1 MQISLNIRDDVYQKL
16 MSTGIDMQAK
26 VNEYLLSLVDK
37 KESGGDLKKF
47 EEDKAYF
54 HTVLSDIES
63 GKVKPLS
70 HDEVWRK
77 IEEEAK

>member
-37 KESGGDLKKF
+37 KF
-47 EEDKAYF
+47 QEEKAYF
-54 HTVLSDIES
+54 HAVLSDIES

-70 HDEVWRK
+70 HNEVWDK
-77 IEEEAK
+77 IEEETK